1 MRLLNSSY
9 EQDQAQSD
17 ARDLSMR
24 LMCAGHETEIELVK
38 KELFK
43 AGITSET
50 RRHPLAEALGVSGVE
65 LWVQNEQDFFN
76 ASKVYTRLQGK
87 APSTPPPTPKPQISV
102 RQPEKPGPASKD
114 ASKVESRPVVQQSCL
129 ELKEAS
135 SLLQKG
141 IEEMLLR
148 ESELANACT
157 SLQGKVEEL
166 SQALGKAQADVA
178 REIKGREAAERKE
191 AEQVTGLLDTL
202 ARERKEWQEKLK
214 SSDDS
219 FKNAKEQVTSLSRLL
234 QNQQAAATA
243 LKQELAALEIQRDQQ
258 ERALSEARNETA
270 AEREARV
277 AAEERAGVAEQSL
290 ETQWIERQDLERQL
304 QTHAASLGSLLAKV
318 TSKAGAGSAKP

>member
-9 EQDQAQSD
+9 EQDQVQSD
-17 ARDLSMR
+17 AGDFSMR

-65 LWVQNEQDFFN
+65 LWVQNEQDYFN

-87 APSTPPPTPKPQISV
+87 APSTPPPAPKPQISV
-102 RQPEKPGPASKD
+102 RQPEKSSTAPKD
-114 ASKVESRPVVQQSCL
+114 AGKAESRPVVQQSCL

-166 SQALGKAQADVA
+166 AQSLAKAQADVA

-191 AEQVTGLLDTL
+191 AEQVSGLLDTL

-219 FKNAKEQVTSLSRLL
+219 FKNAKEQAASMSRLL
-234 QNQQAAATA
+234 QNQQAAAAA
-243 LKQELAALEIQRDQQ
+243 LKQELAALELQRDQQ
-258 ERALSEARNETA
+258 ERSLSDARKETA
-270 AEREARV
+270 TEREARA

-318 TSKAGAGSAKP
+318 TSKAVAGSAKP